1 MIIAEYPF
9 GATPLDP
16 DEMEG
21 LKIKS
26 VSTRA
31 ELDRLEQ
38 ANIEDAY
45 FWLDKRRNKK
55 EVLTQD
61 FVCQLHEKMFGN
73 VWSWAGKFRRSDKNI
88 GVEWTKI
95 VLELRQLL
103 DDANYWIE
111 HNSYPPDEIAF
122 RFHHKLVWIH
132 LFPNGNGRHSRLITD
147 VLLKDVLQQPEFS
160 WSKGNL
166 TETGALRKKYID
178 ALHAADGNDYSQLA
192 EFVKS

>member
-21 LKIKS
+21 LRIKS

-88 GVEWTKI
+88 GVDWTKI
-95 VLELRQLL
+95 ALELRQLL

-111 HNSYPPDEIAF
+111 HNSYPPAGKNIGAF
-122 RFHHKLVWIH
+122 VFQQILAFVDNRYQSSIFRRRRK
-132 LFPNGNGRHSRLITD
+132 RHSQIIGIFIDAFIFFQLPKRYPIRL
-147 VLLKDVLQQPEFS
+147 
-160 WSKGNL
+160 
-166 TETGALRKKYID
+166 LRKR
-178 ALHAADGNDYSQLA
+178 SQH
-192 EFVKS
+192 

>member
-73 VWSWAGKFRRSDKNI
+73 VWSWAGKFRRSDKN
-88 GVEWTKI
+88 
-95 VLELRQLL
+95 RCRM
-103 DDANYWIE
+103 
-111 HNSYPPDEIAF
+111 DEDRA
-122 RFHHKLVWIH
+122 
-132 LFPNGNGRHSRLITD
+132 
-147 VLLKDVLQQPEFS
+147 
-160 WSKGNL
+160 
-166 TETGALRKKYID
+166 
-178 ALHAADGNDYSQLA
+178 
-192 EFVKS
+192 